1 MAIVNRFNIK
11 VIAGAGLFAAAIA
24 LSPDAAAD
32 PLMTGGYA
40 CIQGMAGDAPVAAG
54 DPVAAGGP
62 AAAGACSA
70 ALTDM
75 AGVPF
80 VAPGPVPAAAPVPIG
95 APVPIPWRTGTDP
108 WRTGTD
114 TGRTGTNPRRTG
126 TDTGRTGTGTRRSG
140 SGDTGRNS
148 ADCAWAGPGW
158 CSRGW
163 CGQCSHHWHVRG
175 QGCADRSGASWR
187 TGAWSAGSARSFG
200 LCARR
205 CALTLVLFQDGL
217 GVRPRTR
224 VRAVDALC
232 GRRPHQLLFLH
243 NDRVANVDRVV
254 IPLCVLAA
262 QAYAAVA
269 DIFKSQC
276 WKGPRG

>member
-62 AAAGACSA
+62 AAAERAVPHLLTWLVFRSSRLGQCRQLHRCPSA
-70 ALTDM
+70 HRYQS
-75 AGVPF
+75 
-80 VAPGPVPAAAPVPIG
+80 
-95 APVPIPWRTGTDP
+95 WRTGTDP

>member
-54 DPVAAGGP
+54 DPVAAAAGGP

-95 APVPIPWRTGTDP
+95 APVPIPGAP
-108 WRTGTD
+108 V
-114 TGRTGTNPRRTG
+114 P
-126 TDTGRTGTGTRRSG
+126 DTGRTGTGTRRSG

>member
-40 CIQGMAGDAPVAAG
+40 CIQGMAGDAPVTAG

-95 APVPIPWRTGTDP
+95 APVPIPGAPVPIPGAPVPIPGAPVPIPGGPVPIPGAPVPVPAVPAPVIPVGTPLIALGPVLAGAPGDGVVSAPIIGMSGVKDALTDP
-108 WRTGTD
+108 APAG
-114 TGRTGTNPRRTG
+114 GPVPGQPVLPG
-126 TDTGRTGTGTRRSG
+126 P
-140 SGDTGRNS
+140 S
-148 ADCAWAGPGW
+148 ASAPAG
-158 CSRGW
+158 
-163 CGQCSHHWHVRG
+163 
-175 QGCADRSGASWR
+175 
-187 TGAWSAGSARSFG
+187 AR
-200 LCARR
+200 
-205 CALTLVLFQDGL
+205 
-217 GVRPRTR
+217 
-224 VRAVDALC
+224 
-232 GRRPHQLLFLH
+232 
-243 NDRVANVDRVV
+243 
-254 IPLCVLAA
+254 
-262 QAYAAVA
+262 
-269 DIFKSQC
+269 
-276 WKGPRG
+276 

>member
-95 APVPIPWRTGTDP
+95 APVPIPGAPVPVPAVPAPVIPVGTPLIALGPVLAGAPGDGVVSAPIIGMSGVKDALTDP
-108 WRTGTD
+108 APAG
-114 TGRTGTNPRRTG
+114 GPVPGQPVLPG
-126 TDTGRTGTGTRRSG
+126 P
-140 SGDTGRNS
+140 S
-148 ADCAWAGPGW
+148 ASAPAG
-158 CSRGW
+158 
-163 CGQCSHHWHVRG
+163 
-175 QGCADRSGASWR
+175 
-187 TGAWSAGSARSFG
+187 AR
-200 LCARR
+200 
-205 CALTLVLFQDGL
+205 
-217 GVRPRTR
+217 
-224 VRAVDALC
+224 
-232 GRRPHQLLFLH
+232 
-243 NDRVANVDRVV
+243 
-254 IPLCVLAA
+254 
-262 QAYAAVA
+262 
-269 DIFKSQC
+269 
-276 WKGPRG
+276 

>member
-62 AAAGACSA
+62 AATGACSA

-95 APVPIPWRTGTDP
+95 APVPIPGAPVPIPGAPVPIPGAPVPIPGGPVPIPGAPVPVPAVPAPVIPVGTPLIALGPVLAGAPGDGVVSAP
-108 WRTGTD
+108 IIGMSGVKDALTIRRQLADRCLVSRFCPVLRPLRPQVRADAGPLP
-114 TGRTGTNPRRTG
+114 GRTGCEAP
-126 TDTGRTGTGTRRSG
+126 
-140 SGDTGRNS
+140 
-148 ADCAWAGPGW
+148 
-158 CSRGW
+158 
-163 CGQCSHHWHVRG
+163 H
-175 QGCADRSGASWR
+175 
-187 TGAWSAGSARSFG
+187 
-200 LCARR
+200 
-205 CALTLVLFQDGL
+205 
-217 GVRPRTR
+217 PRTR
-224 VRAVDALC
+224 RRRALRAT
-232 GRRPHQLLFLH
+232 P
-243 NDRVANVDRVV
+243 ASAA
-254 IPLCVLAA
+254 IPA
-262 QAYAAVA
+262 Q
-269 DIFKSQC
+269 
-276 WKGPRG
+276 

>member
-95 APVPIPWRTGTDP
+95 APVPIPGAP
-108 WRTGTD
+108 VPIPGAPVPIP
-114 TGRTGTNPRRTG
+114 GAPVTNPRRTG

>member
-95 APVPIPWRTGTDP
+95 APVPIPGAPVPIPGAPVPIPGAPVPIPGGPVPIPGAPVPVPAVPAPVIPVGTPLIALGPVLAGAPGDGVVSAP
-108 WRTGTD
+108 IIGM
-114 TGRTGTNPRRTG
+114 
-126 TDTGRTGTGTRRSG
+126 SG
-140 SGDTGRNS
+140 
-148 ADCAWAGPGW
+148 
-158 CSRGW
+158 
-163 CGQCSHHWHVRG
+163 VK
-175 QGCADRSGASWR
+175 GCADRSGASWR

>member
-95 APVPIPWRTGTDP
+95 APVPIPGAPVPIPGAPVPIPGGPVPIPGAPVPVPAVPAPVIPVGTP
-108 WRTGTD
+108 LIALGPVWLVLPGMVWSVL
-114 TGRTGTNPRRTG
+114 P
-126 TDTGRTGTGTRRSG
+126 SLACPG
-140 SGDTGRNS
+140 S
-148 ADCAWAGPGW
+148 
-158 CSRGW
+158 
-163 CGQCSHHWHVRG
+163 
-175 QGCADRSGASWR
+175 GCADRSGASWR

>member
-95 APVPIPWRTGTDP
+95 APVPIPGAPVPIPGGPVPIPGAPVPVPAVPAPVIPVGTPLIALGPVLAGAPGDGVVSAPIIGMSGVKDALTDP
-108 WRTGTD
+108 APAG
-114 TGRTGTNPRRTG
+114 GPVPGQPVLPG
-126 TDTGRTGTGTRRSG
+126 P
-140 SGDTGRNS
+140 S
-148 ADCAWAGPGW
+148 ASAPAG
-158 CSRGW
+158 
-163 CGQCSHHWHVRG
+163 
-175 QGCADRSGASWR
+175 
-187 TGAWSAGSARSFG
+187 AR
-200 LCARR
+200 
-205 CALTLVLFQDGL
+205 
-217 GVRPRTR
+217 
-224 VRAVDALC
+224 
-232 GRRPHQLLFLH
+232 
-243 NDRVANVDRVV
+243 
-254 IPLCVLAA
+254 
-262 QAYAAVA
+262 
-269 DIFKSQC
+269 
-276 WKGPRG
+276 

>member
-1 MAIVNRFNIK
+1 MTLMAIVNRFNIK

-95 APVPIPWRTGTDP
+95 APVPVPAVPAPVIPVGTPLIALGPVLAGAPGDGVVSAPIIGMSGVKDALTDP
-108 WRTGTD
+108 APAG
-114 TGRTGTNPRRTG
+114 GPVPGQPVLPG
-126 TDTGRTGTGTRRSG
+126 P
-140 SGDTGRNS
+140 S
-148 ADCAWAGPGW
+148 ASAPAG
-158 CSRGW
+158 
-163 CGQCSHHWHVRG
+163 
-175 QGCADRSGASWR
+175 
-187 TGAWSAGSARSFG
+187 AR
-200 LCARR
+200 
-205 CALTLVLFQDGL
+205 
-217 GVRPRTR
+217 
-224 VRAVDALC
+224 
-232 GRRPHQLLFLH
+232 
-243 NDRVANVDRVV
+243 
-254 IPLCVLAA
+254 
-262 QAYAAVA
+262 
-269 DIFKSQC
+269 
-276 WKGPRG
+276 